1 MRHLSFAI
9 LLVLFGVGVYFV
21 GDFWLS
27 RPVSKQEFVRAHKF
41 LNRRIDT
48 LQDNQHK
55 MIANQRTL
63 YRSQQAL
70 RDSLISLGRQMRQMQ
85 STLDSLQSQ
94 VRMLRYGQTV
104 IYDALTSPE
113 PSHRS
118 QNRFRQLIEWF
129 SGE

>member
-9 LLVLFGVGVYFV
+9 LLVLVGVGIYLVS
-21 GDFWLS
+21 DFWLS

-48 LQDNQHK
+48 LRDNQHK
-55 MIANQRTL
+55 MIANQKVL
-63 YRSQQAL
+63 YRGQQAL
-70 RDSLISLGRQMRQMQ
+70 RDSLVSLGRQMRQMQ

-113 PSHRS
+113 PSRRS